1 MDDFQPFFRAF
12 LLHTGSEP
20 EQAKNTDYIIWIS
33 RKWNEWR
40 QKVGLDGRAVIDLEM
55 QERFGKWLFETVPEG
70 QLEMQF

>member
-40 QKVGLDGRAVIDLEM
+40 QKVGLDGRAVIETKVL
-55 QERFGKWLFETVPEG
+55 WLNPVAAEQQRQMTLF
-70 QLEMQF
+70 